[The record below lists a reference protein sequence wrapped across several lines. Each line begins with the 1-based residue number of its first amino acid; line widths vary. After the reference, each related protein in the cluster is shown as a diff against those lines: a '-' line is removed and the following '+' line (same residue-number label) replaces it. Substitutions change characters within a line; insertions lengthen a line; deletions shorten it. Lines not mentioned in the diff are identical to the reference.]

1 MDVRVNK
8 TCSEQVFET
17 LKERIVAGNYSS
29 NDRLLYNTIADEL
42 GVSISPVREA
52 FLNLEKIGL
61 VTINPRKGVY
71 VRQISNEDNFEYS
84 LIRFALESLA
94 VERICE
100 IGISTEAVDTLHRIN
115 NAFHASLNGI
125 GEACYESIHLDN
137 DFHRQIIIDS
147 KMHRLLELTEMM
159 PLANLRAL
167 TDKKECFLK
176 RGEQIYETHVNII
189 NALTAKDT
197 ALSKSFLH
205 QNIIIPMQEV
215 ASSLDESKFDKQV

>member
-1 MDVRVNK
+1 MNK

-17 LKERIVAGNYSS
+17 LKERIVAGNYRA

-71 VRQISNEDNFEYS
+71 VRQISDEDNFDYS
-84 LIRFALESLA
+84 QIRFALESLA

-100 IGISTEAVDTLHRIN
+100 IGLSAEATNTLHEIN
-115 NAFHASLNGI
+115 NAFHVSLNGN
-125 GEACYESIHLDN
+125 GEACFESIHLDN

-147 KMHRLLELTEMM
+147 QMKRLLELTEMM

-167 TDKKECFLK
+167 TNKKKCFLN

-189 NALTAKDT
+189 DALTKRDA
-197 ALSKSFLH
+197 ALAKSFLH
-205 QNIIIPMQEV
+205 QNIIDPLQEI
-215 ASSLDESKFDKQV
+215 ALSSDDIADV